1 MEFCVFVEEIKETTV
16 VIETGG
22 RDWEGTQKTNDFAVE
37 SKKQG
42 EQDGEKWLR
51 NLPNSW
57 QKDVANNQKK

>member
-1 MEFCVFVEEIKETTV
+1 M

-51 NLPNSW
+51 NPIVRRYSFPIVGR
-57 QKDVANNQKK
+57 KM